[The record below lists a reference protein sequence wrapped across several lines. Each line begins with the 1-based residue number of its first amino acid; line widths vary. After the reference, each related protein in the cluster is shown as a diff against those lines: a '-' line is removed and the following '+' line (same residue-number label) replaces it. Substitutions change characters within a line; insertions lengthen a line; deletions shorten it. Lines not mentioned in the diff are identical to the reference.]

1 MIRVLEDQN
10 LLKKALHTVRQRRIL
25 SLFLVVFL
33 AGGFIVTFQELQ
45 KRQDIRQNAATPPGG
60 WAFEETWDSFGAPA
74 SPLPYKNVD
83 KFDIVLTSNDT
94 DGIIDGQLLGP
105 NDSSLFPPVE
115 AGHGHDCGAPINRGD
130 LNIHK
135 ITTNF
140 DEYGFQSETRPQL
153 VFICNRHLM
162 TAIKSGY
169 ALASIMPRQYF
180 DFTGRT
186 GLIEIDTGVYGFG
199 REWFDMYVLPEEDM
213 LLSMATSSEGGTLEQ
228 MPKNAIKISFRDAK
242 PSMYFI
248 ENYNSNDNETRF
260 FRSGYS
266 FKDAFPNDPAPNDPS
281 IRRNFRFFISQNSW
295 KYQVQVADSTTSVPE
310 GTLETVDG
318 KKYWTYSGNFPKP
331 LPFTKSLIRLEHHS
345 YNPTKDGIFGEP
357 WSQYTQHWDNFRFDG
372 PVLPAP
378 KAFEPTSMDFVRMW
392 GANPGTISSP
402 MTFNVNVPQ
411 SSINNPRIIGEL
423 TSGLNR
429 DEVDYR
435 NASHWRQFRVNGGPW
450 QDVTLVKN
458 VNSGVD
464 RTWSTFKNNAPGIVS
479 GQNTIEFRYANRPAA
494 ATWQVNGFN
503 IKDVEIWID
512 PVTGPTPTPCV
523 GTGCPTATPT
533 PTAAPTPTS
542 TPTPTSIPA
551 GSITVTFDDAA
562 NLSGQY
568 PSGVL
573 DWSGQP
579 WILSDPFGQFTTR
592 SISFTQGPTQASINV
607 LQGRTLQNLQA
618 FNGGAANSTIA
629 ISCSGNTTKTQVV
642 NAGQLTTLSTGFT
655 TPCAS
660 LTISSTNGWNT
671 NFDNLAFSGTGINP
685 TAVPTNTPTLTL
697 TPTIT
702 PTRTPTPTSTNTPTP
717 TRTPTPT
724 TTPFMTGD
732 INRDNK
738 VDVQDL
744 SYLLSRWGGNDT
756 LADLNKNGTVNTLD
770 LSILLGNWRP

>member
-1 MIRVLEDQN
+1 MVRVLEDQSWIQ
-10 LLKKALHTVRQRRIL
+10 KVSQTVRQKRTV
-25 SLFLVVFL
+25 SLFLVLFLL
-33 AGGFIVTFQELQ
+33 AGFLVTFRQLQ
-45 KRQDIRQNAATPPGG
+45 QRQDLRQNAATPPGG
-60 WAFEETWDSFGAPA
+60 WAFEETWDSFGTPT
-74 SPLPYKNVD
+74 SPLPYKNVE

-105 NDSSLFPPVE
+105 NDTSLFPPVE
-115 AGHGHDCGAPINRGD
+115 AGHGSDCGAPINRGD

-153 VFICNRHLM
+153 AFVCNKHLM
-162 TAIKSGY
+162 TTIKSGY

-180 DFTGRT
+180 DFTDRT

-242 PSMYFI
+242 PGMYFI

-260 FRSGYS
+260 FRSAYS
-266 FKDAFPNDPAPNDPS
+266 FKDAFPADPAPNNPG
-281 IRRNFRFFISQNSW
+281 IRRNFRFFVSKNSW
-295 KYQVQVADSTTSVPE
+295 KYQVQVDDATTSVPE

-318 KKYWTYSGNFPKP
+318 KKYWTYTGNFPKP
-331 LPFTKSLIRLEHHS
+331 LSFTKALIRLEHHS

-402 MTFNVNVPQ
+402 MTFNVDVPQ
-411 SSINNPRIIGEL
+411 GSINNPRIIGEL

-450 QDVTLVKN
+450 QDITLVKN
-458 VNSGVD
+458 VDSGVD
-464 RTWSTFKNNAPGIVS
+464 RTWSTFKNTAPGIVS

-512 PVTGPTPTPCV
+512 PVAIPTPTPCV
-523 GTGCPTATPT
+523 GIACPTASPT
-533 PTAAPTPTS
+533 PLPTATLTP
-542 TPTPTSIPA
+542 IPA
-551 GSITVTFDDAA
+551 GSITVTFDDAG

-568 PSGVL
+568 PTGIL

-579 WILSDPFGQFTTR
+579 WILSNPFGQFTTK
-592 SISFTQGPTQASINV
+592 STSFTQGPTQATIGV
-607 LQGRTLQNLQA
+607 LQGRTLQSLQA
-618 FNGGAANSTIA
+618 YNGGAAATTIS
-629 ISCSGNTTKTQVV
+629 ITCPGNITKTQSIA
-642 NAGQLTTLSTGFT
+642 AGTLATIQTGFT
-655 TPCAS
+655 VSCAT
-660 LTISSTNGWNT
+660 LTIASTNGWDT
-671 NFDNLAFSGTGINP
+671 NFDNLALSASSTVTVAP
-685 TAVPTNTPTLTL
+685 TSIASP
-697 TPTIT
+697 T
-702 PTRTPTPTSTNTPTP
+702 PTRTPTPTLTPVPTNTPTP

-724 TTPFMTGD
+724 QNPASTGD
-732 INRDNK
+732 INLDGKIN
-738 VDVQDL
+738 VQDL
-744 SYLLSRWGGNDT
+744 SYLLSRWGTSDP
-756 LADLNKNGTVNTLD
+756 LADLNRNGTVNTLD
-770 LSILLGNWRP
+770 LSVLLANWRP